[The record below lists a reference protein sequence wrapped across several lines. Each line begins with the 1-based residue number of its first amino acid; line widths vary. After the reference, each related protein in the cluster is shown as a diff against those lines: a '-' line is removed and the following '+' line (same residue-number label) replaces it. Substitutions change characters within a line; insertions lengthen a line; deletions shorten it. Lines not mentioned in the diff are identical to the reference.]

1 MGVGFSEYSFMHIP
15 HYLTE
20 TLRKA
25 ERNSGGF
32 VSAQAEKEKLYEICI
47 LFISTRQS
55 FIQRRQQ
62 EIKQ

>member
-1 MGVGFSEYSFMHIP
+1 MGADFSEYSFMHIP

-25 ERNSGGF
+25 ERNNGVLWQQRQEGKSSLKSIF
-32 VSAQAEKEKLYEICI
+32 L
-47 LFISTRQS
+47 ISTRQS
-55 FIQRRQQ
+55 FIQQRQQ